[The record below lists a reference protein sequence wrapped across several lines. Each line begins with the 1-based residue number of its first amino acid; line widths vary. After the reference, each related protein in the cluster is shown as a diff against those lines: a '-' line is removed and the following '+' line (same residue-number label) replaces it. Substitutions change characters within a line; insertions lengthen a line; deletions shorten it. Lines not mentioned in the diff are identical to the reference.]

1 MTASR
6 INQGDVDFLD
16 DRFWTS
22 GVFICGHPKSGTS
35 LLMTMLDSHP
45 ELIVYPEE
53 SHFFRRFQP
62 TCEAHPEKNLEEVA
76 RGNLLH
82 IFEWNRDDPS
92 GHQEGFADRDY
103 SSIDSE
109 RVRDLF
115 RESIRQR
122 EGGSEIA
129 LPAAMFS
136 YGTATGQVND
146 QTKYWVEKTPY
157 NEQYA
162 QEIFLSWPNAK
173 CLHIVRDPRDNY
185 TSYKRKQ
192 TDWQPEHFAYS
203 WWKSF
208 RAGQHNAERFGSK
221 RYLMIRYEDLIHDPE
236 KIIKEI
242 IRFIDIK
249 DDPVLRRPTRAG
261 GLWMGNSM
269 FGDQFRSISAKPAG
283 RYLEYLERDE
293 IRTMESLLRPEML
306 ELGYS
311 LETAPS
317 YPDYFVSQ
325 LKRIKWRLQG

>member
-6 INQGDVDFLD
+6 INQGHVDLFD

-53 SHFFRRFQP
+53 SHFFRRFRP
-62 TCEAHPEKNLEEVA
+62 ACGAHPEKNIEEIV
-76 RGNLLH
+76 REYLLH
-82 IFEWNRDDPS
+82 IFEWNRDDPP

-103 SSIDSE
+103 SSIDSD

-136 YGTATGQVND
+136 YGSATGQVSD

-162 QEIFLSWPNAK
+162 EDIFRYWPNSK

-185 TSYKRKQ
+185 ASYKRKQ
-192 TDWQPEHFAYS
+192 TDWQPEHFSYS
-203 WWKSF
+203 WWRSL
-208 RAGQHNAERFGSK
+208 RYGQNNVERFGSA
-221 RYLMIRYEDLIHDPE
+221 RYLLIRYEDLVEEPE
-236 KIIKEI
+236 KAINEI
-242 IRFIDIK
+242 ILCLGID
-249 DDPVLRRPTRAG
+249 DDPILRRPTRAG
-261 GLWMGNSM
+261 RVWMGNSM

-283 RYLEYLERDE
+283 RYLEYLNRDE
-293 IRTMESLLRPEML
+293 IRTLESLLRPEMQ

-311 LETAPS
+311 LDTAPS
-317 YPDYFVSQ
+317 YPGYFVSQ
-325 LKRIKWRLQG
+325 AKRIKWRLQG